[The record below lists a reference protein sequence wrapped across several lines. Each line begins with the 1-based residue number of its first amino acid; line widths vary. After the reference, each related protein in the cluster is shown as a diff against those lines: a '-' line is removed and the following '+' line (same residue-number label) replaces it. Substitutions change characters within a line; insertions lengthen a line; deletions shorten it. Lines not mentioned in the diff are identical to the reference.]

1 MLRSVSWRA
10 LKCRHRTFSS
20 AVPPAGTGGKVDIKI
35 QVKKKSLLSTSTVAI
50 GAASLLAAGAGYAVY
65 LDDPKVLDEYFNKI
79 PLPLRRLGSQISS
92 SVMDLFGTEAA
103 TKEPV
108 AVQEKKV
115 TALKT
120 DKKVPPAVPVKHE
133 VKETKVQEP
142 LPVYTPIKEDHKTA
156 AVPLEEKVVPA
167 KGEKVIATAPPVK
180 VEEDNELIIKN
191 LLSEIAILEDQI
203 ELVSQSAQAQRQTDL
218 GNFLRA
224 VDAVATEFQ
233 KALDS
238 SRSDVTEL
246 IGRHSS
252 ELSELKKSF
261 DERVDMKV
269 SQEVGVRAGEMR
281 ALSAAVDDMRR
292 RTGEFGDGVVL
303 GGHVLDIVKY
313 LNTVPY
319 TAAALRDSAPPLDTS
334 MEKLKQRMVA
344 RDEFV
349 ETVVKA
355 MPEEVDSVESLRG
368 AYAMIRPR
376 LYQISLVPEEGG
388 GMISYII
395 SRLFSPF
402 MFKSTSSFV
411 DDKSGGNVDRIGLV
425 DNYIKQ
431 GRLMDALDV
440 AVKLNQ
446 IGWNSVVMQNFVERL
461 RRRVEF
467 DMGLWALEAHLGLV
481 SSRAVRPRL
490 HLDY

>member
-1 MLRSVSWRA
+1 M
-10 LKCRHRTFSS
+10 
-20 AVPPAGTGGKVDIKI
+20 
-35 QVKKKSLLSTSTVAI
+35 
-50 GAASLLAAGAGYAVY
+50 
-65 LDDPKVLDEYFNKI
+65 
-79 PLPLRRLGSQISS
+79 
-92 SVMDLFGTEAA
+92 
-103 TKEPV
+103 
-108 AVQEKKV
+108 
-115 TALKT
+115 
-120 DKKVPPAVPVKHE
+120 
-133 VKETKVQEP
+133 
-142 LPVYTPIKEDHKTA
+142 
-156 AVPLEEKVVPA
+156 
-167 KGEKVIATAPPVK
+167 
-180 VEEDNELIIKN
+180 
-191 LLSEIAILEDQI
+191 
-203 ELVSQSAQAQRQTDL
+203 
-218 GNFLRA
+218 RA

-349 ETVVKA
+349 ETVVKT